1 MAKKCQMRSPLLA
14 PDIQNHPFGWFF
26 VFVFF
31 VVWAIEII
39 FPCVGIKSCILYGT
53 YICIEIQLIMAHLL
67 ASPKYIPKGETMKKI
82 AILTS
87 VLALA
92 ACGGGGGGGGGAQLP
107 PLPPVML
114 ENGNS
119 TTTVARNVNDINYQ
133 VYKKLTSNTEL
144 IAAHSPFRDASTE
157 SAKYTKS
164 LKLFDEM
171 VATLHAWN
179 LAAKLDPAN
188 GAKKYAQEN
197 YEKAHQALQV
207 LGATSTEL
215 GAYTPGNYE
224 KLADY
229 FTNPANMLNNDRDTL
244 DTRIH
249 MWRNSQG
256 TQAKLATNFGQD
268 FISSLKGDATTTGDA
283 ILTFNDSGKLT
294 EVNIKKSDR
303 VQRDYTVDENG
314 KITKLTETTASP
326 SGRLGIPMILPTPDS
341 SRVATFG
348 NVVGLQYSDF
358 GYLTHSP
365 ASATTTAGGTSLA
378 DGWTFA
384 GGYQIMKREPQ
395 SAGEFKGVAIAVI
408 KNSQGDMMETATRD
422 ANVYVDPS
430 SSETTLTAN
439 FTHAANPWYDVKLSN
454 DDVRMYDNGANI
466 PEQFRVKISETSD
479 IPDHDKNYLVTQA
492 FGEGVDPTEM
502 VATGAVMGMTSA
514 TDDVNKIDAHFSF
527 GGKFEQ

>member
-1 MAKKCQMRSPLLA
+1 M
-14 PDIQNHPFGWFF
+14 
-26 VFVFF
+26 
-31 VVWAIEII
+31 
-39 FPCVGIKSCILYGT
+39 GIKSYILYGT

-67 ASPKYIPKGETMKKI
+67 ASPKHIPKGETMKKI

-92 ACGGGGGGGGGAQLP
+92 ACGGGGGGGGGGSGAQLP
-107 PLPPVML
+107 PPPTLL
-114 ENGNS
+114 EQGNS
-119 TTTVARNVNDINYQ
+119 TTTVKRNVNDINYK

-144 IAAHSPFRDASTE
+144 IAAHHPFDDASTE

-164 LKLFDEM
+164 LELVDEM

-179 LAAKLDPAN
+179 QAAKLDPAN
-188 GAKKYAQEN
+188 GAKNYAQAN
-197 YEKAHQALQV
+197 YEKAHRALQV

-215 GAYTPGNYE
+215 GDYNPGNYD

-244 DTRIH
+244 NTRIY

-256 TQAKLATNFGQD
+256 TQAALAADFGKD

-294 EVNIKKSDR
+294 AVNIKKSDR
-303 VQRDYTVDENG
+303 VSRDYTVDENG

-326 SGRLGIPMILPTPDS
+326 SGRLGIPMTLPTPDS

-358 GYLTHSP
+358 GYLTHGP
-365 ASATTTAGGTSLA
+365 ATMTAGSTNPA

-384 GGYQIMKREPQ
+384 GGYQIMKRDVQ
-395 SAGEFKGVAIAVI
+395 SSGEFKGVATAVI
-408 KNSQGDMMETATRD
+408 KNSHGDMMETATRD
-422 ANVYVDPS
+422 ANVWVDTGTGN
-430 SSETTLTAN
+430 TTLTAN
-439 FTHAANPWYDVKLSN
+439 FAAAVNPWYNVQLSN
-454 DDVRMYDNGANI
+454 DSLMMDDAGANI
-466 PEQFRVKISETSD
+466 PEEFRVKMSETSSST
-479 IPDHDKNYLVTQA
+479 PTHANKYLVTQA

-502 VATGAVMGMTSA
+502 VATGAVTGMTSA
-514 TDDVNKIDAHFSF
+514 TDDGNKIDAHFSF